1 MNKDQIKQ
9 IRKAID
15 DWMVQTM
22 SEGGLIPTPVY
33 DAIHIIDAALAEP
46 SEPVAWTES
55 AIDEYLSGYS
65 LCGDDGDYTPTDD
78 EKFVIKDAII
88 GFMSETPETKKYP
101 SIEDI
106 QQAVALGWCS
116 DRNLLKR
123 MDSDLATDIADQVY
137 ALLNRET
144 P

>member
-1 MNKDQIKQ
+1 MMTKDEIMKVLDAMNYAISPSGTFWVKKHNEAKQ
-9 IRKAID
+9 IL
-15 DWMVQTM
+15 Q
-22 SEGGLIPTPVY
+22 
-33 DAIHIIDAALAEP
+33 AALAEP

>member
-1 MNKDQIKQ
+1 MNKQDIQTVLDALKTSAHYLIGYSEH
-9 IRKAID
+9 REAAI
-15 DWMVQTM
+15 TIC
-22 SEGGLIPTPVY
+22 E
-33 DAIHIIDAALAEP
+33 AALAEP

>member
-1 MNKDQIKQ
+1 MNKQDIQTVLDALKTSAHYLIGYSEH
-9 IRKAID
+9 REAAI
-15 DWMVQTM
+15 TIC
-22 SEGGLIPTPVY
+22 E
-33 DAIHIIDAALAEP
+33 AALAEP

-65 LCGDDGDYTPTDD
+65 LIGDDGDYTPTDD

>member
-1 MNKDQIKQ
+1 MMTKEEIMKVLDAMNYAISPSGTFWVKKHNEAKQ
-9 IRKAID
+9 IL
-15 DWMVQTM
+15 Q
-22 SEGGLIPTPVY
+22 
-33 DAIHIIDAALAEP
+33 AALAEP
-46 SEPVAWTES
+46 SEPHAWTES
-55 AIDEYLSGYS
+55 AIDEYLEEYS
-65 LCGDDGDYTPTDD
+65 LIGDDGDYTPTDD

-88 GFMSETPETKKYP
+88 GFMIETPETKKYP

>member
-1 MNKDQIKQ
+1 MMTKEEIMKVLDAMNYAISPSGTFWVKKHNEAKQ
-9 IRKAID
+9 IL
-15 DWMVQTM
+15 Q
-22 SEGGLIPTPVY
+22 
-33 DAIHIIDAALAEP
+33 AALAEP

>member
-1 MNKDQIKQ
+1 MMTKDKIQTVLDFCQ
-9 IRKAID
+9 AVT
-15 DWMVQTM
+15 DWQGEPG
-22 SEGGLIPTPVY
+22 SRLKE
-33 DAIHIIDAALAEP
+33 DAIAILQAALAEP

-65 LCGDDGDYTPTDD
+65 LIGDDGDYTPTDD

>member
-1 MNKDQIKQ
+1 MMTKDEIMKVLDAMNYAISPSGTFWVKKHNEAKQ
-9 IRKAID
+9 IL
-15 DWMVQTM
+15 Q
-22 SEGGLIPTPVY
+22 
-33 DAIHIIDAALAEP
+33 AALAEP
-46 SEPVAWTES
+46 SEPHAWTES
-55 AIDEYLSGYS
+55 AIDEYLEEYS
-65 LCGDDGDYTPTDD
+65 LIGDDGDYTPTDD